1 VRKEREI
8 FEQEKSIIMK
18 DLKLRKEK
26 IRELEH
32 KLNDSECERT
42 RLETDMNI
50 EEK

>member
-1 VRKEREI
+1 
-8 FEQEKSIIMK
+8 MK

-26 IRELEH
+26 IKQLEDQLL
-32 KLNDSECERT
+32 KSEDVRS